1 MPFRVRS
8 ARKNLRSLFFAAAL
22 AVPASGALFGC
33 DISFQNS
40 RMARGQLAQV
50 GLDPYDDY
58 FKKVHAEQVAGAAW
72 ADERKENRK
81 SLVTTLGLLPDASG
95 EVISAAVQDRAKTQ
109 GTASVSGAVDTV
121 AKAELARADRIEAR
135 APVLED
141 LANQGDDLRP
151 RVARDFPRDSSKR
164 RDADNE
170 LAGSA
175 HELRQLAITARTHAR
190 EARRFAAELGQ
201 AVGAT
206 YAPKPGA
213 SAPAPEPTQ
222 APSASASASAA
233 PSASAS
239 AAPAPK
245 KPRIPSNPRP
255 VEPKPE
261 AKPDPKPEAKPDPKP
276 DPKPS
281 GEVFTP

>member
-1 MPFRVRS
+1 MPSRVRS
-8 ARKNLRSLFFAAAL
+8 ARNRLRAVFVVAAL
-22 AVPASGALFGC
+22 AVPASGALLGC

-40 RMARGQLAQV
+40 RMARGQLASV

-58 FKKVHAEQVAGAAW
+58 FKKVHAEQVTGAAW

-95 EVISAAVQDRAKTQ
+95 EVIAAAVRDRAKTQ
-109 GTASVSGAVDTV
+109 GTASVASAVDPV
-121 AKAELARADRIEAR
+121 AKAELTRADRIEGR
-135 APVLED
+135 APLLED
-141 LANQGDDLRP
+141 LANQGDDLRS
-151 RVARDFPRDSSKR
+151 RVAQDFPRDSSKR

-170 LAGSA
+170 LSASA

-190 EARRFAAELGQ
+190 EARRFAADLGQ

-213 SAPAPEPTQ
+213 SAPAPEPTP
-222 APSASASASAA
+222 APSASASAA

-245 KPRIPSNPRP
+245 KPRVPSNPRP

-261 AKPDPKPEAKPDPKP
+261 TKPEPKPEAKPEPKP

>member
-1 MPFRVRS
+1 VPSRVRS
-8 ARKNLRSLFFAAAL
+8 VHENLRVLFVAVAL
-22 AVPASGALFGC
+22 AIPSGALVGC
-33 DISFQNS
+33 DLSFQNS

-58 FKKVHAEQVAGAAW
+58 FKKVHAEQVSGAAW

-109 GTASVSGAVDTV
+109 GTASVAGVVDSV
-121 AKAELARADRIEAR
+121 AKAELARAERIEAR

-170 LAGSA
+170 LAGAA
-175 HELRQLAITARTHAR
+175 HELRHLAITARTHAR
-190 EARRFAAELGQ
+190 EARRFAADLGQ
-201 AVGAT
+201 AVGVT

-222 APSASASASAA
+222 APSASASAA

-245 KPRIPSNPRP
+245 KPRVPSNPRP

-261 AKPDPKPEAKPDPKP
+261 TKPEPKPEAKPEPKP